1 MQVKKKIIR
10 KRRKK
15 RGKPYFDKNTHNAIV
30 KYQDTENIDEKN
42 LIYVNEIL
50 PAFNKLAENLI
61 LIHGFIKTINTSS
74 YENLKSDCVSF
85 LFETL
90 HKFDHTRG
98 SKAFS
103 YFNVVA
109 KNWPIIQSK
118 KSSKNKKR
126 LISLDAQMESTAKS
140 INFLNYFSVDA
151 SQDFAILKRESM
163 ESLVELMET
172 IRERL
177 NSENEIACMDAIMSL
192 FSRVDELDL
201 LNKRAVFV
209 YMRDLSS
216 LNPKQLSVAMSSI
229 RKHYR
234 DLIKDDQFDIF
245 SWR

>member
-30 KYQDTENIDEKN
+30 KYQSTEDIEEKN

-61 LIHGFIKTINTSS
+61 FIHGFIKTINTSS

-109 KNWPIIQSK
+109 KNWLIIQSK

-126 LISLDAQMESTAKS
+126 LVSLDDQLESSANHA
-140 INFLNYFSVDA
+140 NFLNYFSVDA

-163 ESLVELMET
+163 ESLIQLMDT

>member
-15 RGKPYFDKNTHNAIV
+15 RGKLYFDKNTHNAIV

-61 LIHGFIKTINTSS
+61 FIHGFIKTINTSS

-109 KNWPIIQSK
+109 KNWLIIQSK

-126 LISLDAQMESTAKS
+126 LISLDAQMESTAQS

>member
-61 LIHGFIKTINTSS
+61 FIHGFIKTINTSS

-109 KNWPIIQSK
+109 KNWLIIQSK

-126 LISLDAQMESTAKS
+126 LISLDAQMESTAQS

>member
-61 LIHGFIKTINTSS
+61 FIHGFIKTINTSS

-109 KNWPIIQSK
+109 KNWLIIQSK

>member
-1 MQVKKKIIR
+1 MQIKKKIIR
-10 KRRKK
+10 RRKK

-30 KYQDTENIDEKN
+30 KYQSTEDIDEKN
-42 LIYVNEIL
+42 LIYVNDIL

-61 LIHGFIKTINTSS
+61 FIHGFIKTIDTCS

-109 KNWPIIQSK
+109 KNWLIIQSK

-126 LISLDAQMESTAKS
+126 LVSLDAKLESAAKQVD
-140 INFLNYFSVDA
+140 FWNYFSVDA
-151 SQDFAILKRESM
+151 SQDFAILKKESM
-163 ESLVELMET
+163 ESLVQLMET

-177 NSENEIACMDAIMSL
+177 SSDNEIACMDAIMSL